1 MPSGRDS
8 FRRNRVAPFATP
20 IFYHF
25 ARATTRELPAAS
37 LKPITSSLS
46 LALEMGYFWAQEYAQ
61 AVDSKPATFQNHET
75 GHFGQ
80 SAR

>member
-20 IFYHF
+20 IFYYFHRYDTRV
-25 ARATTRELPAAS
+25 ARSR
-37 LKPITSSLS
+37 TSVQTCVS

-75 GHFGQ
+75 GHFGR